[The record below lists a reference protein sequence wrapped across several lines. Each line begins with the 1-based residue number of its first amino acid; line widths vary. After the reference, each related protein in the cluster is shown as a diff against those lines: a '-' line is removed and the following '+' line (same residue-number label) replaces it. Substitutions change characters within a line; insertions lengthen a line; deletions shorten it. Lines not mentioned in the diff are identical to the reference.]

1 MLYKIDKEKVEVIV
15 DRKNNTNTYIRI
27 TDDLK
32 IKVSTS
38 YLMTD
43 KKVKKLLDENIEQV
57 KEMLSK
63 KAKQKEK
70 EEQFFLFGK
79 KYDIIIVPTLDN
91 IEFSEDKIYVKDT
104 KALNKWLTKYILKV
118 YQSRLK
124 INYDLFN
131 EEIPYPTLKIR
142 DMKTRWGVCN
152 KKNKTV
158 TLNKR
163 LINYDIDKLDYVI
176 IHELCHFVY
185 FDHSRN
191 FWSLVNKYCNDY
203 KKIKKELKE

>member
-63 KAKQKEK
+63 KVKQKEK

-131 EEIPYPTLKIR
+131 EEIPYPILKIR

-191 FWSLVNKYCNDY
+191 FWSLVNKYCNNY

>member
-104 KALNKWLTKYILKV
+104 KTLNKWLTKYILKV

>member
-63 KAKQKEK
+63 KVKQKEK

-191 FWSLVNKYCNDY
+191 FWSLVNKYCNNY